1 MMTDLK
7 WKPLQQRRREH
18 RLTLLYKII
27 NNLVAIP
34 KDDYIEFNT
43 RDSRHGHSKQILF
56 KIPDIDAYKYSYFP
70 RTIVDW
76 NNLKQEDVS
85 CQTLDQ
91 FKAAIKMSM

>member
-43 RDSRHGHSKQILF
+43 RDSRHGHSKQIRV
-56 KIPDIDAYKYSYFP
+56 KSPDIDAYKYSYFP